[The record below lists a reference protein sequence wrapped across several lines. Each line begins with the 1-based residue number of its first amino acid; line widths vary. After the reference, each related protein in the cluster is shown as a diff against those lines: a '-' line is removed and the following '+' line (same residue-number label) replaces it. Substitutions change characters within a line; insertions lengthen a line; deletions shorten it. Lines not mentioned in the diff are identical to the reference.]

1 MGIGAD
7 FLKKLG
13 KPGGFLGGQQT
24 KNVPVGSRRNPLFK
38 YDDVTVTK
46 THRPDMPQADPYM
59 MPEKVAAMRKRWE
72 AGEFETETEV
82 DMLSRSLDEDF
93 LASAAASIDPEQD
106 LPAPPRAPSGSQ
118 PGPGDF
124 TTLFSMGDPLK
135 RKRKTLE
142 EIGRTA

>member
-1 MGIGAD
+1 
-7 FLKKLG
+7 
-13 KPGGFLGGQQT
+13 
-24 KNVPVGSRRNPLFK
+24 
-38 YDDVTVTK
+38 
-46 THRPDMPQADPYM
+46 
-59 MPEKVAAMRKRWE
+59 
-72 AGEFETETEV
+72 V

-106 LPAPPRAPSGSQ
+106 LPAPPSPPSKSQ
-118 PGPGDF
+118 PGPGSF